1 MKKIILYSFLSLSF
15 LACKKKDEKVAE
27 NQAKEDSI
35 KIEPSKSEADV
46 AELVEFSPEKMSA
59 YIQNKNPDTLYVTN
73 FFATWCGPCKVQ
85 SSVLTTV
92 KENVG
97 ELARIVKIDVD
108 QFPAI
113 AAEYGVRGV
122 PTLAVFK
129 NGDLLWKESGVH
141 DVNTLTKLLTDFSNS

>member
-1 MKKIILYSFLSLSF
+1 MSQKF
-15 LACKKKDEKVAE
+15 
-27 NQAKEDSI
+27 KELIDSERPVLI
-35 KIEPSKSEADV
+35 D
-46 AELVEFSPEKMSA
+46 
-59 YIQNKNPDTLYVTN
+59 

-92 KENVG
+92 KENIG
-97 ELARIVKIDVD
+97 DLARIVKIDID

-129 NGDLLWKESGVH
+129 KGDLLYKESGVH
-141 DVNTLTKLLTDFSNS
+141 DVNTLTDLLKKFA

>member
-1 MKKIILYSFLSLSF
+1 MSQKFQEII
-15 LACKKKDEKVAE
+15 
-27 NQAKEDSI
+27 N
-35 KIEPSKSEADV
+35 SERPV
-46 AELVEFSPEKMSA
+46 LIV
-59 YIQNKNPDTLYVTN
+59 

-97 ELARIVKIDVD
+97 DIARIVKIDVD
-108 QFPAI
+108 EYPAI

-129 NGDLLWKESGVH
+129 NGDMLWKESGVH
-141 DVNTLTKLLTDFSNS
+141 DVNTLTNLLQTFANK

>member
-1 MKKIILYSFLSLSF
+1 MSQKFQELI
-15 LACKKKDEKVAE
+15 
-27 NQAKEDSI
+27 N
-35 KIEPSKSEADV
+35 SERPVLID
-46 AELVEFSPEKMSA
+46 
-59 YIQNKNPDTLYVTN
+59 

-92 KENVG
+92 KENIG
-97 ELARIVKIDVD
+97 DLARIVKIDVD
-108 QFPAI
+108 QYPAI

-129 NGDLLWKESGVH
+129 NGDLLYKQSGVH

>member
-1 MKKIILYSFLSLSF
+1 MSQKF
-15 LACKKKDEKVAE
+15 
-27 NQAKEDSI
+27 KELI
-35 KIEPSKSEADV
+35 NSERPVLID
-46 AELVEFSPEKMSA
+46 
-59 YIQNKNPDTLYVTN
+59 

-108 QFPAI
+108 QFPVI

-141 DVNTLTKLLTDFSNS
+141 DVNTLTELLKKFAN